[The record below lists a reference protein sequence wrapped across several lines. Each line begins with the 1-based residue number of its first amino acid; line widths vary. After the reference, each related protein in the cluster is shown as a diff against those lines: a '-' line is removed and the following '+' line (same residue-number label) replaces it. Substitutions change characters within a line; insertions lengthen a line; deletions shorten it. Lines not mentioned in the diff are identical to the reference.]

1 MLSIVSGIVLFG
13 AGVTGIWF
21 FKPNN
26 GVPHWHTKV
35 PVLDSVIP
43 IMIVGAFAIAVAI
56 VVAGVASLT

>member
-1 MLSIVSGIVLFG
+1 MLSILAGIVLFG
-13 AGVTGIWF
+13 GGVTGIWY

-26 GVPHWHTKV
+26 GELHWHTKV

-43 IMIVGAFAIAVAI
+43 ILIVGAFAIAVAI

>member
-1 MLSIVSGIVLFG
+1 MLSILSGLVLLGSGF
-13 AGVTGIWF
+13 AGIWY

-43 IMIVGAFAIAVAI
+43 IMIVGAFAVAVAI
-56 VVAGVASLT
+56 IVAGVASFT